1 MQPTRLTSDG
11 ASQRQEGPVGVIE
24 HPPADVLIRNIGIAT
39 DFCPSSDRATHHALL
54 VARRL
59 GAAVHFLHAISRS
72 EFPLVPDLMVDLDA
86 LAERDSDEMLHRLQ
100 EVRELDNIETYCWN
114 MDGEIPDACADLTRD
129 HGIDLL
135 VLGTQG
141 RSGLSK
147 LLFGSVAQRIC
158 RHTACPVLTVGPW
171 SRNAA
176 RQVVLNRVLL
186 VTDLSDESR
195 AAIPYA
201 LTAAR
206 TWNADV
212 DLLYVRSPGHRDQQA
227 LFDDVG
233 RATENLAKTGSSVS
247 IHYHVTAG
255 DLSHSVLAFATQNH
269 EDLIVLGLNG
279 ERSIY
284 SAQNGCE
291 AYEVVRQATCPVLS
305 VPGCI

>member
-1 MQPTRLTSDG
+1 M
-11 ASQRQEGPVGVIE
+11 
-24 HPPADVLIRNIGIAT
+24 H
-39 DFCPSSDRATHHALL
+39 CSSLA
-54 VARRL
+54 RL
-59 GAAVHFLHAISRS
+59 GATVHFLHAISRS

-86 LAERDSDEMLHRLQ
+86 LAERDCDEMLHRLQ
-100 EVRELDNIETYCWN
+100 EGGELDNIETYCWN
-114 MDGEIPDACADLTRD
+114 MDGEISEACADLTRD

-158 RHTACPVLTVGPW
+158 RHTACSVLTVGPW

-186 VTDLSDESR
+186 VTDLCRESR
-195 AAIPYA
+195 TAIPYA

-206 TWNADV
+206 TWNADLDV
-212 DLLYVRSPGHRDQQA
+212 LYVRSPGSPDLQGLLDEFAR
-227 LFDDVG
+227 G
-233 RATENLAKTGSSVS
+233 TEKLAKTGSSVS

-255 DLSHSVLAFATQNH
+255 DLPHSVLGFATLNH
-269 EDLIVLGLNG
+269 EDLIVLGLNR

-284 SAQNGCE
+284 SLHNGSE

-305 VPGCI
+305 VRGCI